1 MIQLGSIYFINPITF
16 DSHEYLS
23 ISKNIYEKGEYS
35 VINQNFDDFNK
46 FAGESPTRMRQPVY
60 PLFLTISYWL
70 FGRSTFLVLIIQFFL
85 NLITFLLIMKSTELI
100 FRDKLFWG
108 SKYLIAIYFP
118 FWVLSAFILTESIF
132 SFLLTLSIYLY
143 TKAIVR
149 KNTKLFFATGIILGI
164 TFLTR
169 PIAIFILPILIIPLI
184 LIYNFKKVFQNWLI
198 ISSSFLLIISPW
210 FIRNAIMIG
219 DLTPFSSDGGYNLWC
234 ASLGVEFKPWID
246 NSEFKNLVGDGYY
259 IDRTSDK
266 NFFEEGKSNMLNNPT
281 KAFSNGFLRILKTWT
296 YFPGSRNFQENK
308 YLFLFTTIIQI
319 LILMTSLIGIF
330 SDNQKT
336 LKIIFL
342 TPAIG
347 FTTVILF
354 SYSISRFL
362 IPAMPFVLSLSGQGL
377 LYLINQSKIVNN

>member
-1 MIQLGSIYFINPITF
+1 MKSNFRKSLFSRYKFPLLIILMIQLGSIYFINPITF

-100 FRDKLFWG
+100 FRDRLFWG

-118 FWVLSAFILTESIF
+118 FWVLSAFIFTESLF
-132 SFLLTLSIYLY
+132 SFLLTLS
-143 TKAIVR
+143 
-149 KNTKLFFATGIILGI
+149 
-164 TFLTR
+164 
-169 PIAIFILPILIIPLI
+169 
-184 LIYNFKKVFQNWLI
+184 
-198 ISSSFLLIISPW
+198 PW
-210 FIRNAIMIG
+210 FIRNASMIG

-362 IPAMPFVLSLSGQGL
+362 IPAMPFVLSLS
-377 LYLINQSKIVNN
+377 